1 MIKGATALALCAVL
15 LSAGTSAWG
24 VGAIAVGA
32 STNIVAD
39 GLAIGYANDEANAET
54 ANALALKNCRS
65 FPEAPQRTRD
75 LCRVVHTFQR
85 QCVSVALDPK
95 DGTPGWGWAVAATS
109 READEQS
116 MRMCRSTAGR
126 DREGFCEVVRS
137 QCDVKP

>member
-1 MIKGATALALCAVL
+1 MKKTTAAWVLCSALC
-15 LSAGTSAWG
+15 TSGAAWG

-32 STNIVAD
+32 SANIVAD
-39 GLAIGYANDEANAET
+39 GLAIGYANDEPNADT

-65 FPEAPQRTRD
+65 FPDAPQRTRD

-126 DREGFCEVVRS
+126 EREGFCEVMRS